1 MLQLFIEK
9 KTTIQ
14 SHLESSSSES
24 EFEPL
29 LPPSSAKSSDAASLS
44 SLSKPERKR
53 VKAMHCQLPK
63 FTGSRVEYVESSDR
77 SLTPESPSS
86 VIRSSGRAK
95 VRTDFLRSD
104 NHSTGSGVSYS
115 STFSKSCRRA
125 EDSDEKDSAGSAA
138 FSCASG
144 SALREEDEKANIL
157 SSCVSAFEDV
167 DIERSKPGQSS
178 ASTAA
183 LTDAESESSVV
194 LIKEEL
200 KEKDWVAGHAGSW
213 SGRFPVDD
221 PKRPEKRRCSIL
233 NDPDFKKNLDNVQVR
248 QSL

>member
-9 KTTIQ
+9 KTMIQ

-29 LPPSSAKSSDAASLS
+29 QPSSTKSSDAASLS
-44 SLSKPERKR
+44 SSSRPERKR
-53 VKAMHCQLPK
+53 AKAKHCQLPR

-77 SLTPESPSS
+77 SLSPESLSS
-86 VIRSSGRAK
+86 VIRSSSRAK
-95 VRTDFLRSD
+95 VRTDVMRSD
-104 NHSTGSGVSYS
+104 NLSTGSGVSYS

-138 FSCASG
+138 FSCVSG

-157 SSCVSAFEDV
+157 SSCVSVFEDV
-167 DIERSKPGQSS
+167 DVERSKPGRSS
-178 ASTAA
+178 AMTAA

-200 KEKDWVAGHAGSW
+200 KEKDWVAGHAGNW
-213 SGRFPVDD
+213 SGHFPVDD
-221 PKRPEKRRCSIL
+221 LKRPEKRRCSNL
-233 NDPDFKKNLDNVQVR
+233 TDSDFKKNLDNVQVR
-248 QSL
+248 